1 MNSSVVCRQFS
12 LDLLETLHMHS
23 LVAYLSRYGKVNV
36 IKVVHSSRGFFK
48 NDEKSPFLLAT
59 QGVVVT
65 KINFVE
71 NGKNLKVRIQR
82 IVVLLL

>member
-1 MNSSVVCRQFS
+1 
-12 LDLLETLHMHS
+12 MHS

-36 IKVVHSSRGFFK
+36 IKVVHVSRGFFK

-65 KINFVE
+65 KINFF
-71 NGKNLKVRIQR
+71 KNRRKKIKSKNPKDCGFVTLA
-82 IVVLLL
+82 